1 MRQTHCERI
10 PSAQTWEPFS
20 TSAILSALTDL
31 LADQNGYRK
40 IQLIW
45 EINPRIIVIPI
56 RKRFSVRHVSIDV
69 PPYISNVF
77 WYTKKSAYQTAIHI
91 PCSIKK
97 ENYFSFSENDL
108 ANQSTKTGTTYVYL
122 EVYSKV
128 FTTSQIEAGN
138 VSTCYEK
145 DTYFLEGYASLGSR
159 FQKNVVTTVEVRF
172 QIWECELT
180 AWCFRMIPPW
190 WSHLQTH

>member
-1 MRQTHCERI
+1 MRAIFHICNTFGVDRFACWPKWLQENPAYLGDKSTYNSHSYQEKIFCKTCFNRCPSIHFKCVLIHKKVCLPNSNTYTLLYKERK
-10 PSAQTWEPFS
+10 
-20 TSAILSALTDL
+20 L
-31 LADQNGYRK
+31 
-40 IQLIW
+40 
-45 EINPRIIVIPI
+45 
-56 RKRFSVRHVSIDV
+56 
-69 PPYISNVF
+69 
-77 WYTKKSAYQTAIHI
+77 
-91 PCSIKK
+91 
-97 ENYFSFSENDL
+97 YFSFSENDL